1 FELNRKGEVD
11 FLVHCFRRFS
21 RRPVRRVVD
30 IACGT
35 GPHLLRLADR
45 GYQMSGLD
53 LSPRN
58 IDFLRERLTRKGHEG
73 ELVVGDMTDF
83 RLARPVEAAICMQD
97 SQGHL
102 LRTEQLVAHLRAV
115 ARCLK
120 PGGLYVF
127 DRYMVSSWTNPAR
140 RWTWSKRR
148 GRLIVRASFS
158 ALNDVDPVSQIFR
171 ERMTLEAI
179 ENGTR
184 RLYRQTHLSRMV
196 FPQELKGVID
206 VAGGLGFVRGFFA
219 FNPHEV
225 LERSR
230 HPIIMVVTLRKKW
243 PGGGRASRWP
253 FWPAAP
259 SAPGTGGSPAPSLP
273 TARRAR

>member
-1 FELNRKGEVD
+1 MVGRAPLRLREKSRIREYSAPRFYEIAFDLNRKGEVD

-35 GPHLLRLADR
+35 GPHLMRLADR
-45 GYQMSGLD
+45 GYKMSGLD

-58 IDFLRERLTRKGHEG
+58 IQFLGERLAARGHQGELVIGDMTNFRLTR
-73 ELVVGDMTDF
+73 
-83 RLARPVEAAICMQD
+83 PVDAAICMQD

-102 LRTEQLVAHLRAV
+102 LTNDQILAHLKAV
-115 ARCLK
+115 ARSLRR
-120 PGGLYVF
+120 GGIYIF
-127 DRYMVSSWTNPAR
+127 DRYMASSWTNPAR
-140 RWTWSKRR
+140 SWSWFRRR

-158 ALNDVDPVSQIFR
+158 ALNDVDPVSQVFR
-171 ERMTLEAI
+171 ERMTLEAV

-196 FPQELKGVID
+196 FPQELKALVEL
-206 VAGGLGFVRGFFA
+206 AGGFDFVQWFFGFK
-219 FNPHEV
+219 PQQV

-230 HPIIMVVTLRKKW
+230 HPIIMVVVLRKK
-243 PGGGRASRWP
+243 
-253 FWPAAP
+253 
-259 SAPGTGGSPAPSLP
+259 
-273 TARRAR
+273 